1 MQKYKL
7 GKHEVRVCG
16 KAVETD
22 AGIELVHSGSFIE
35 FYGEIGKVS
44 MKISGNADESD
55 FAAYVGVFL
64 NEGDTPE
71 TVWKIQNGLHHYEIC
86 WTSGIPL
93 LLVME

>member
-44 MKISGNADESD
+44 MNISGNADESD

-71 TVWKIQNGLHHYEIC
+71 TNLLDIGEEKYSRKSYEIN
-86 WTSGIPL
+86 
-93 LLVME
+93 

>member
-71 TVWKIQNGLHHYEIC
+71 NTRWAASLRNLLDIGEEKYSRKSYEIN
-86 WTSGIPL
+86 
-93 LLVME
+93 

>member
-64 NEGDTPE
+64 NEVIHRKQYGKYKMGCIITKS
-71 TVWKIQNGLHHYEIC
+71 VGHRRRKIQ
-86 WTSGIPL
+86 S
-93 LLVME
+93 

>member
-55 FAAYVGVFL
+55 FAAYGKYKMGCIITKSVGHRRR
-64 NEGDTPE
+64 
-71 TVWKIQNGLHHYEIC
+71 KIQ
-86 WTSGIPL
+86 S
-93 LLVME
+93 